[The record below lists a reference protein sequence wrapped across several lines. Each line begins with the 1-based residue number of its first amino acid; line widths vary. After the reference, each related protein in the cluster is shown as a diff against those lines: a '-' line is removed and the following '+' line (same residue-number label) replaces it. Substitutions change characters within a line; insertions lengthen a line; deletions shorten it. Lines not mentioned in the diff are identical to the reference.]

1 MPLVLERVATI
12 TEKGQTTIPKPI
24 RDALGVEC
32 GGQISFL
39 VDEHGVSLRRVEEGH
54 GDPAI
59 DAFLS
64 FLAKDIEGRPK
75 AIKALSPAL
84 ARQIAELIEGVE
96 VDPNEEI
103 EGDVSL

>member
-1 MPLVLERVATI
+1 MPMVLERVTTI
-12 TEKGQTTIPKPI
+12 SQKGQATIPKPI
-24 RDALGVEC
+24 RDVLGV
-32 GGQISFL
+32 GDGDQIAFH
-39 VDEHGVSLRRVEEGH
+39 VEDNVVTVRRAEEERE
-54 GDPAI
+54 DPAI

-64 FLAKDIEGRPK
+64 FLAKDIGGRPK

-84 ARQIAELIEGVE
+84 AHRIAELIEGVD